1 MESQIFKY
9 IIRYSKSQQL
19 FLLFLTALSFP
30 FLYLSLDLPKTIINE
45 AIGGSDFPREYFGYE
60 IDQLP
65 YLFTLCGLFLVLVCV
80 NGWFKYFINVFRG
93 GIGER
98 MLRRLR
104 YQLIQRVLR
113 FPLPHFRNVS
123 QGEVVSM
130 VATETEPL
138 GGFIGDAFSLPTFQG
153 GTLLTILFFMFMQD
167 PILGLAA
174 IALYPI
180 QGYMIPKLQR
190 QVNLLGKERVK
201 NVRKLSERLGEMV
214 SGVQD
219 IHAHDT
225 GHYELADFGG
235 RLGAIYQIRIGIYR
249 KKFFIKFINNFLAQL
264 TPFLFYSIGGYL
276 VIAGDLTFGALV
288 AILAAYKDL
297 SAPWKELLTYY
308 QRLEDARIKFGQ
320 LVEQFQPPGMMEE
333 DLLAPTQGAPDPI
346 EGTLAASNLSL
357 EEEDGTKVVEGA
369 SFTFDTAE
377 HVALVGPGG
386 SGKTEVAQLVARQLV
401 PSGGQIM
408 VSNRN
413 LASLPEAV
421 VGRRFAYVDQEAYI
435 RSGSIRDGLFYGLKH
450 MPTRDAPYDDETR
463 QRRQKEMRDSVAAGN
478 SPYDIE
484 ADWIDYD
491 AIGVTG
497 GDELTEQA
505 IAALRTVELDDDVFQ
520 LGLRRVIKPAD
531 HPELVASILQA
542 RKVVGEKLSDPEMAN
557 LVELFDVERFNTNAS
572 VAENILFGSPV
583 GDTFDVA
590 NLGNNGYVIEVL
602 EKVGL
607 TGDFLEMGRS
617 IAALMVELFRD
628 LPPGHEFFER
638 FGFIESDDLP
648 EFQSILNR
656 AATQGLD
663 TIEGDERARLVDL
676 PFKLIPA
683 RHRLDVINAEMQDR
697 ILEARRAF
705 ADSLSVELRRSI
717 EFFDAGTYNAAVS
730 IQDNM
735 LFGKIAGTEAESV
748 SRIGELLTG
757 VVDDLGLRAAVL
769 EVGLEYDVGIAGKR
783 LSATQRQKL
792 AIARCLLK
800 RPQIMIVNEAT
811 AAFDASGRA
820 KIFESIKEELA
831 GRGLI
836 WVESEIDGEERF
848 DHVLAMDRGR
858 VARQTTLSDGTSP
871 AAPAPAP
878 AGEAAEPEKTTGL
891 SQEAE
896 VLAKVPF
903 FSGMDRSRLKL
914 LAFTSE
920 RLHFEPGHDL
930 FRQGDAGDRA
940 LVVIQGSVDIIVN
953 TQDGPKVI
961 ATRGS
966 GELIGELALLCDA
979 PRTATV
985 QAIDD
990 VTVLSISEDVF
1001 ISLIRE
1007 DNEVSANLARILA
1020 GRLESTMRTLI
1031 GG

>member
-9 IIRYSKSQQL
+9 IIRHSKPQQL
-19 FLLFLTALSFP
+19 FLLLLTALSFP

-45 AIGGSDFPREYFGYE
+45 AIGGTDFPRNYFGYE
-60 IDQLP
+60 ITQLP
-65 YLFTLCGLFLVLVCV
+65 YLFTLCGLFLLLVCV

-167 PILGLAA
+167 PTLGLAA

-190 QVNLLGKERVK
+190 RVNLLGKERVK

-235 RLGAIYQIRIGIYR
+235 RLGAIFQIRIDIYR

-264 TPFLFYSIGGYL
+264 TPFLFYAIGGYL

-308 QRLEDARIKFGQ
+308 QRMEDARIKYSQ
-320 LVEQFQPPGMMEE
+320 LVEQFEPAGMMEE
-333 DLLAPTQGAPDPI
+333 DLVAPSSEPPATI

-357 EEEDGTKVVEGA
+357 EEEDGTRIVEGA
-369 SFTFDTAE
+369 SFSFDTAE

-386 SGKTEVAQLVARQLV
+386 SGKTELAQLVARQLV
-401 PSGGQIM
+401 PSGGQIL
-408 VSNRN
+408 VADKN
-413 LASLPEAV
+413 LSSLPEAV
-421 VGRRFAYVDQEAYI
+421 TGRRFAYVDQEAYI

-450 MPTRDAPYDDETR
+450 VPTREAAYDDETR
-463 QRRQKEMRDSVAAGN
+463 QRREKELRDSVAAGN

-491 AIGVTG
+491 AIGASDG
-497 GDELTEQA
+497 EDLTKRA
-505 IAALRTVELDDDVFQ
+505 IAALRTVELDGDVFQ
-520 LGLRRVIKPAD
+520 LGLRRIIDPAGHGD
-531 HPELVASILQA
+531 LVASILEA
-542 RKVVGEKLSDPEMAN
+542 RTVVREKLSDPEMAN
-557 LVELFDVERFNTNAS
+557 LVELFDVERFNSNAS

-583 GDTFDVA
+583 DGTFELA
-590 NLGNNGYVIEVL
+590 NLGNNAFVTEVL

-617 IAALMVELFRD
+617 IAAIMVELFRD

-638 FGFIESDDLP
+638 FGFIEADDLP
-648 EFQSILNR
+648 EFQGILNR
-656 AATQGLD
+656 AATHGLD
-663 TIEGDERARLVDL
+663 TIEGEDKARLVDL

-683 RHRLDVINAEMQDR
+683 RHRLEVIDAAMQDR
-697 ILEARRAF
+697 ILEARRVF
-705 ADSLSVELRRSI
+705 ADSLSDELRQSI
-717 EFFDAGTYNAAVS
+717 EFFDAGAYNAAVS
-730 IQDNM
+730 IQDNV
-735 LFGKIAGTEAESV
+735 LFGKIAGTQAESV

-757 VVDDLGLRAAVL
+757 VIDDLGLRAAVL

-820 KIFESIKEELA
+820 AIFEGIKEELA
-831 GRGLI
+831 GRGLV
-836 WVESEIDGEERF
+836 WVDNELDGEERF

-858 VARQTTLSDGTSP
+858 VARRTTLAEGTP
-871 AAPAPAP
+871 PAVAAPDD
-878 AGEAAEPEKTTGL
+878 AGEAAEPEKAAGL

-903 FSGMDRSRLKL
+903 FAGMDRSRLKL

-920 RLHFEPGHDL
+920 RLQFDPGQEL

-940 LVVIQGSVDIIVN
+940 FVIIQGSVDIIVD
-953 TQDGPKVI
+953 TSDGPKTI
-961 ATRGS
+961 ANRGA

-985 QAIDD
+985 RVTDD